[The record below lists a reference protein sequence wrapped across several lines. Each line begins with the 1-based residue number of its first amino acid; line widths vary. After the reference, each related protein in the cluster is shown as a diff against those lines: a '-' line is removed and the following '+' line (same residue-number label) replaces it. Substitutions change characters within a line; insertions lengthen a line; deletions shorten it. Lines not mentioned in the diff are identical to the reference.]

1 MTNFFYRYLEF
12 KPRYYSLYEL
22 RMTTY
27 QEVNIFG
34 RLKGE
39 NPPAVEKDDD
49 KDSIQEEDEFNFKD
63 VEVKLDDEIQ
73 PE

>member
-1 MTNFFYRYLEF
+1 
-12 KPRYYSLYEL
+12 
-22 RMTTY
+22 
-27 QEVNIFG
+27 
-34 RLKGE
+34 LKGE